1 MTPPPSLFSLL
12 QSGRSI
18 LRSIGAALNIPTMT
32 FANTDVGKTVKSA
45 NNSSHPRSEPYYF
58 DSGLRR
64 VHPYWYTYNTF
75 CKERWRNR
83 ELLDIFVT
91 EFRDRTPEY
100 YVRHSFDWDSAT

>member
-1 MTPPPSLFSLL
+1 MAVASSADTAKS
-12 QSGRSI
+12 
-18 LRSIGAALNIPTMT
+18 
-32 FANTDVGKTVKSA
+32 VKSA
-45 NNSSHPRSEPYYF
+45 NNSSHPLPDPYYF

-64 VHPYWYTYNTF
+64 VHPYYYTYNTF

-100 YVRHSFDWDSAT
+100 YVRF